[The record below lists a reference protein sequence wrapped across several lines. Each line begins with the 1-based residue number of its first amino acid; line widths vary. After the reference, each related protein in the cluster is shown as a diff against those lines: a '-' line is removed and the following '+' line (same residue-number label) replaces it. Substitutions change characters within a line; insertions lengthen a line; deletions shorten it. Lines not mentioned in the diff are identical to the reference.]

1 MNVTLDFVGRV
12 RENDSIQSL
21 TASSFDVLLSRCNPF
36 TGGDCTWDLREARF
50 ISSAGLVQLVA
61 SAYAVKNR
69 GATMTF
75 LVEDSNV
82 RTYLVRSGFVAVTD
96 SVAKIEPPYDDAS
109 RHRFDHLH
117 GSNPVLLEVTKIE
130 NGGALPQLLDRIV
143 ALLRTRLQYRK
154 HDAYD
159 VATVI
164 SEVAQNTFD
173 HNDGTCG
180 FLALQTYQPSKG
192 GRFIEVGVS
201 DFGSGLRSTLQR
213 NPALTLPHADRDM
226 IVYATQLGISEHQ
239 DRTRGTGLHH
249 LLRIAAEHS
258 GSVHIRS
265 GNGKV
270 TYRGDKDQGW
280 RLTVPPMPGVQIA
293 ISMKRR
299 SA

>member
-1 MNVTLDFVGRV
+1 VGRL

-21 TASSFDVLLSRCNPF
+21 TAISFDVLLSRCDPF
-36 TGGDCTWDLREARF
+36 TGRDCTLDLREVRF
-50 ISSAGLVQLVA
+50 ISPAALVQLVA
-61 SAYAVKNR
+61 SAHAIKKT
-69 GATMTF
+69 GASLT
-75 LVEDSNV
+75 LCVEDSSV
-82 RTYLVRSGFVAVTD
+82 RTYLVRSGFVSAIKD
-96 SVAKIEPPYDDAS
+96 VATVEPAYDDAS
-109 RHRFDHLH
+109 LHRFDHLH
-117 GSNPVLLEVTKIE
+117 GSNPLLLEITKIQ
-130 NGGALPQLLDRIV
+130 NGGALPSLLDRIV

-180 FLALQTYQPSKG
+180 FLAVQTYQPRKG
-192 GRFIEVGVS
+192 SRFIEIGVS
-201 DFGSGLRSTLQR
+201 DFGDGLRTTLQR
-213 NPALTLPHADRDM
+213 NTTLRLPHTDM
-226 IVYATQLGISEHQ
+226 DLIVYATQLGVSQHQ

-249 LLRIAAEHS
+249 LLRIAAEHE

-265 GNGKV
+265 GSGKV

-280 RLTVPPMPGVQIA
+280 RHTVPPMPGVQIA

-299 SA
+299 ST